1 MYKFSK
7 STHVDVV
14 EDISYENFKK
24 QYLSQLKPVIIKDGI
39 ASMPAVGKWDLD
51 YLDNKIGKKEIE
63 LDHHHSAKFKWSME
77 AFFIYL
83 RSQDSKAEKQYLTQ
97 ANIVKYFP
105 GLLDDLSPYPIY
117 GLPDWKCN
125 SLLPRDMF
133 YQNYQMELLMGKKG
147 TGFFLHYDRGF
158 MNAFVGQICG
168 EKEVVLLPPS
178 DKKYLYPLE
187 NEIARA
193 EVDIWNVDE
202 KAFPEIKHASP
213 AFYTL
218 QPGDLV
224 YIPAN
229 WWHTTRNKTF
239 SIGVTFNSINKA
251 NWKMFSQYILS
262 EHKKDDNTRYPTIVV
277 QVLLKVV
284 GVLEGFKDLF
294 SKNAPRQ
301 GDQREIWEESR

>member
-193 EVDIWNVDE
+193 
-202 KAFPEIKHASP
+202 
-213 AFYTL
+213 
-218 QPGDLV
+218 
-224 YIPAN
+224 N